1 MDEKKEVSTIRTVQ
15 QGEGELQKPNQLEQ
29 SDRLE
34 QFEQLEQSKQL
45 DQLEQLEQ
53 SEQLK
58 QPKQQEAGS
67 KIPLLVLVGPTAVG
81 KTALSIELAKRY
93 NAEIIS
99 GDSMQVYRGMDIG
112 TAKIKEDEREGIVHH
127 LIDICNPEEAFSAA
141 DFQAKA
147 KALIE
152 DIHSRGKLPF
162 VVGGTGLYIESL
174 CYEFRFVDHGSDEQ
188 FRTEMEQYAAE
199 YGNEALHQRLAAVD
213 AEAAERLHYNDTRR
227 VIRAL
232 EVHHVTGKPYSEHQS
247 GQERGQHKVSPYNVI
262 ILGLTRDRGALY
274 ERIEQRIDQML
285 EEGLVDEV
293 QALLNKPAPMHAVP
307 RQALG
312 YKEIIAYL
320 QGEIS
325 YERAVELLKRDTRRF
340 AKRQLSWF
348 RHMQDLHWVDM
359 DENFEEI
366 LQSIHAIIAGKFQ
379 GHLEYSTNQSLK

>member
-1 MDEKKEVSTIRTVQ
+1 MHLKKGVSIIHTMQ
-15 QGEGELQKPNQLEQ
+15 QGEHQQPEQ
-29 SDRLE
+29 I
-34 QFEQLEQSKQL
+34 K
-45 DQLEQLEQ
+45 Q
-53 SEQLK
+53 SEQR
-58 QPKQQEAGS
+58 EDCHR

-112 TAKIKEDEREGIVHH
+112 TAKIKENERDGIVHH
-127 LIDICNPEEAFSAA
+127 LIDICDPEEAFSAA
-141 DFQAKA
+141 EFQAKA

-174 CYEFRFVDHGSDEQ
+174 CYEFRFVDHGSNVQ
-188 FRTEMEQYAAE
+188 FRAEMEQYAAQH
-199 YGNEALHQRLAAVD
+199 GNEALHQKLAAID
-213 AEAAERLHYNDTRR
+213 AEAARRLHPNDTRR

-247 GQERGQHKVSPYNVI
+247 GQERGQHKESPYNLV
-262 ILGLTRDRGALY
+262 ILGLTRDRSKLY

-285 EEGLVDEV
+285 DEGLVDEV
-293 QALLNKPAPMHAVP
+293 RALLARPNPMHSVP

-320 QGEIS
+320 QGETS

-348 RHMQDLHWVDM
+348 RHMQDLHSVDM

-379 GHLEYSTNQSLK
+379 GHLEYSTNQSFK